1 MNFIEI
7 NIVHIVFIL
16 LVDKFISQ
24 KQSSHRIF
32 HTSYEI
38 DRLRFL
44 NSKLINN
51 AILCYSA
58 KMLFMTIIESTIKWL
73 RQG

>member
-1 MNFIEI
+1 MHYTMNFIEI

-24 KQSSHRIF
+24 KQSSHRI
-32 HTSYEI
+32 
-38 DRLRFL
+38 LRFL